1 MEGTNSI
8 SVLETIVDIC
18 GIMGFALS
26 VCMAVHQVVAKRRRI
41 AVREVCIYE
50 QRPAEKPFTAVRL
63 SICNLSEAPVSI
75 VGIRV
80 RSGKRYVRA
89 YQPRIKIASLTNH
102 STGKTQEIF
111 STDLPLNLAP
121 LETRCIYAVF
131 PIRHIRFQRF
141 EIACRQRKHHRAGG
155 HIQIR
160 LDTARG
166 RVNLRVRAA
175 VDSPESLFE
184 VLRANCR

>member
-1 MEGTNSI
+1 MGWLVDLCG
-8 SVLETIVDIC
+8 VL
-18 GIMGFALS
+18 GFVLS
-26 VCMAVHQVVAKRRRI
+26 VYHLITKRMRLK
-41 AVREVCIYE
+41 VRDVCIYE
-50 QRPAEKPFTAVRL
+50 RRPAEKPFATVRL

-89 YQPRIKIASLTNH
+89 YQQRIKVASLTNH
-102 STGKTQEIF
+102 STRKTDDLY
-111 STDLPLNLAP
+111 STELPLNLAP
-121 LETRCIYAVF
+121 QESRCIYAVF
-131 PIRHIRFQRF
+131 PTRRIRFHRF
-141 EIACRQRKHHRAGG
+141 EGLRCQRRNPQTGG

-175 VDSPESLFE
+175 VDSPESIFE